1 MIYQGFWSNSLII
14 TLAMNEKEVYRF
26 EAPNLILVDKLNK
39 IIMETKRLDENT
51 KIKLEGPLK

>member
-14 TLAMNEKEVYRF
+14 TLAMNEKDVYRF
-26 EAPNLILVDKLNK
+26 EVPKLIIIDRLSKIRENINKLEK
-39 IIMETKRLDENT
+39 NT